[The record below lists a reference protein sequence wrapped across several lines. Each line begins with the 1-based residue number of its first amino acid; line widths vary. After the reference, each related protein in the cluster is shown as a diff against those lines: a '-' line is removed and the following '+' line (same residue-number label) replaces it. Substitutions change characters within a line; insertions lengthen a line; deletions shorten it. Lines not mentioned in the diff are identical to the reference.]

1 MKCSQIEEVI
11 ILFTLIQKKI
21 EGHTK
26 SLSLTCKET
35 TKKKKRLC
43 NNYRIDTA
51 MKENYM

>member
-26 SLSLTCKET
+26 SLSLTSKET
-35 TKKKKRLC
+35 TKKRLC
-43 NNYRIDTA
+43 NNYRIDAA
-51 MKENYM
+51 MKENYI